1 MAAMVSKCITAEEA
15 VELLQD
21 GISLMFGGFGGI
33 GTPDKLIDQILR
45 KGVRD
50 LTLIGNDAGF
60 PDRGIGKLI
69 TSERVKRMLTTHIGS
84 NPQAGRQ
91 MLEGKL
97 MVDFYPQGILVE
109 KIRSGG
115 VGIPAILVEPG
126 MGGMNVKKDQ
136 LIAYAGEKYI
146 VEPALTAD
154 VGIVYAKQADT
165 YGNLIYEKAARNV
178 NPLVAMAA
186 QITIAEVE
194 EIVPVGELDPESIV
208 TPGIFVD
215 YIVLTRGGNG

>member
-1 MAAMVSKCITAEEA
+1 MVSKLITMEEA
-15 VELLQD
+15 AELIQD
-21 GISLMFGGFGGI
+21 GIRLMYGGFGGM
-33 GTPDKLIDQILR
+33 GSPDHLIDQILD

-60 PDRGIGKLI
+60 SNRGIGKLI
-69 TSERVKRMLTTHIGS
+69 TQERVKKMLTTHIGS

-91 MLEGKL
+91 MMEGKL
-97 MVDFYPQGILVE
+97 EVIFFPQGILVE
-109 KIRSGG
+109 KIRAGG

-126 MGGMNVKKDQ
+126 MGVVTAKKEQ
-136 LIAYAGEKYI
+136 LIVYAGEKYL

-186 QITIAEVE
+186 QTTIAEVE

-215 YIVLTRGGNG
+215 YIVLTRGGND

>member
-1 MAAMVSKCITAEEA
+1 MVSKLITMDEA
-15 VELLQD
+15 ADLVQD
-21 GISLMFGGFGGI
+21 GIRLMYGGFGGM
-33 GTPDKLIDQILR
+33 GTPDQLIDQILD

-60 PDRGIGKLI
+60 SNRGIGKLI
-69 TSERVKRMLTTHIGS
+69 TQERVKKMLTTHIGS

-91 MLEGKL
+91 MMEGKL
-97 MVDFYPQGILVE
+97 EVIFFPQGILVE
-109 KIRSGG
+109 KIRAGG

-126 MGGMNVKKDQ
+126 MGVVTAKKEQ
-136 LIAYAGEKYI
+136 LIVYAGEKYL

-186 QITIAEVE
+186 KTTIAEVE

-215 YIVLTRGGNG
+215 YIVLTRGGND

>member
-1 MAAMVSKCITAEEA
+1 MVSKLITMDEA
-15 VELLQD
+15 ADLVQD
-21 GISLMFGGFGGI
+21 GIRLMYGGFGGM
-33 GTPDKLIDQILR
+33 GTPDQLIDQILD

-60 PDRGIGKLI
+60 SNRGIGKLI
-69 TSERVKRMLTTHIGS
+69 TQERVKKMLTTHIGS

-91 MLEGKL
+91 MMEGKL
-97 MVDFYPQGILVE
+97 EVVFFPQGILVE
-109 KIRSGG
+109 KIRAGG

-126 MGGMNVKKDQ
+126 MGVVTAKKEQ
-136 LIAYAGEKYI
+136 LIVYAGEKYL

-186 QITIAEVE
+186 QTTIAEVE

>member
-1 MAAMVSKCITAEEA
+1 MVSKLITMEEA
-15 VELLQD
+15 AELIQD
-21 GISLMFGGFGGI
+21 GIRLMYGGFGGM
-33 GTPDKLIDQILR
+33 GSPDHLIDQILD

-60 PDRGIGKLI
+60 SNRGIGKLI
-69 TSERVKRMLTTHIGS
+69 TQERVKKMLTTHIGS

-91 MLEGKL
+91 MMEGKL
-97 MVDFYPQGILVE
+97 EVIFFPQGILVE
-109 KIRSGG
+109 KIRAGG

-126 MGGMNVKKDQ
+126 MGDVTAKKEQ
-136 LIAYAGEKYI
+136 LIVYAGEKYL

-186 QITIAEVE
+186 QTTIAEVE

>member
-1 MAAMVSKCITAEEA
+1 MVSKLITMDEAAEL
-15 VELLQD
+15 VQD
-21 GISLMFGGFGGI
+21 DIRLMYGGFGGM
-33 GTPDKLIDQILR
+33 GTPDHLIDRILE

-60 PDRGIGKLI
+60 PNRGIGKLI
-69 TSERVKRMLTTHIGS
+69 TQERVKKILTTHIGS

-91 MLEGKL
+91 MMEGKL
-97 MVDFYPQGILVE
+97 EVVFFPQGILVE
-109 KIRSGG
+109 KIRAGG

-126 MGGMNVKKDQ
+126 MGVVTAKKEQ
-136 LIAYAGEKYI
+136 LIVYAGEKYL

-186 QITIAEVE
+186 QTTIAEVE

-215 YIVLTRGGNG
+215 YIVLTRGGIG

>member
-1 MAAMVSKCITAEEA
+1 MVSKLITMDEA
-15 VELLQD
+15 ADLVQD
-21 GISLMFGGFGGI
+21 GIRLMYGGFGGM
-33 GTPDKLIDQILR
+33 GTPDQLIDQILD

-60 PDRGIGKLI
+60 SNRGIGKLI
-69 TSERVKRMLTTHIGS
+69 TQERVKKMLTTHIGS

-91 MLEGKL
+91 MMEGKL
-97 MVDFYPQGILVE
+97 EVVFFPQGILVE
-109 KIRSGG
+109 KIRAGG

-126 MGGMNVKKDQ
+126 MGVVTAKKEQ
-136 LIAYAGEKYI
+136 LIVYAGEKYL

-186 QITIAEVE
+186 KTTIAEVE